1 MDAISLGPLL
11 LPYSRLPGV
20 LALIL
25 LLLVSEI
32 LDKKHPGLARWGWM
46 TAVVGGLGGRLAFA
60 AMTPTAYVDEP
71 WTLAYFWQPGYSWW
85 GALLA
90 AVLFSVWYW
99 RKHPALRTS
108 GLILLGASSLVG
120 LLTLAVLP
128 RTDSDEQLPELLLH
142 DLDSEEVNLSS
153 YQGQPLVVNL
163 WATWCPPC
171 RREMPML
178 ESYENDER
186 LQVVLVNQGESLLA
200 VTNYLQDE
208 QLSFTNVLLDPAQKT
223 MNEYSA
229 PGLPATLFY
238 SAEGKL
244 VDRHFGELS
253 RGQVE
258 EFARR
263 HSQGLDK

>member
-1 MDAISLGPLL
+1 MDAITLGPLM
-11 LPYSRLPGV
+11 LPFSRLPGIF
-20 LALIL
+20 ALIL
-25 LLLVSEI
+25 LLLVSEL

-46 TAVVGGLGGRLAFA
+46 TAVIGAVGGRLAFA
-60 AMTPTAYVDEP
+60 AQMPSAYLDQP
-71 WTLAYFWQPGYSWW
+71 WTLVYFWQPGYSWW

-90 AVLFSVWYW
+90 AAIFSFWYF

-108 GLILLGASSLVG
+108 GLALLGATSLVG
-120 LLTLAVLP
+120 LLTLALLP
-128 RTDSDEQLPELLLH
+128 KHGTDENLPELVLH
-142 DLDSEEVNLSS
+142 NLASEEVNLLD

-178 ESYENDER
+178 ESYEDDDR
-186 LQVVLVNQGESLLA
+186 LTVVLINQGESLLA
-200 VTNYLQDE
+200 VSSFLEDE
-208 QLSFTNVLLDPAQKT
+208 QLKFADLLLDPAQKA
-223 MNEYSA
+223 MSEYQA

-253 RGQVE
+253 RGQIE
-258 EFARR
+258 QFIRR
-263 HSQGLDK
+263 HGQTDD